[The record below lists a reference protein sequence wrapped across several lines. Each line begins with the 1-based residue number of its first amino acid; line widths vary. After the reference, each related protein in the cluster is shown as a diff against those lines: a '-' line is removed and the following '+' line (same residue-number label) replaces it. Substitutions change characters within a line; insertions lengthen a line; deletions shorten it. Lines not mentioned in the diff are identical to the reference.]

1 MHRQSPKLREWLS
14 KKPRVAFNHLLEEA
28 KLTPRE
34 EMVIRLACE
43 KDEYNY
49 QIAQE
54 INFSEETVKDDLRNA
69 YKKIQAT
76 VDLLRQIVL

>member
-1 MHRQSPKLREWLS
+1 MRQQSPKLREWLS
-14 KKPRVAFNHLLEEA
+14 RKPRVAFNHLLEES

-34 EMVIRLACE
+34 EMIIRLACE

-69 YKKIQAT
+69 YTKIAAT
-76 VDLLRQIVL
+76 VELLRQIVL

>member
-1 MHRQSPKLREWLS
+1 MHRQRPKLREWLS
-14 KKPRVAFNHLLEEA
+14 KKPRVAFDHLLAEA

-34 EMVIRLACE
+34 ETVIRLACE
-43 KDEYNY
+43 KDAYNY

-69 YKKIQAT
+69 YNKIEAT
-76 VDLLRQIVL
+76 VELLRQIVL

>member
-1 MHRQSPKLREWLS
+1 MPRKRLTLKEWLK
-14 KKPRVAFNHLLEEA
+14 KKPLVAFDLLLKES

-34 EMVIRLACE
+34 EAVIRLACE
-43 KDEYNY
+43 KDAYNY

-69 YKKIQAT
+69 YIKISAT
-76 VDLLRQIVL
+76 VELLRQIVL